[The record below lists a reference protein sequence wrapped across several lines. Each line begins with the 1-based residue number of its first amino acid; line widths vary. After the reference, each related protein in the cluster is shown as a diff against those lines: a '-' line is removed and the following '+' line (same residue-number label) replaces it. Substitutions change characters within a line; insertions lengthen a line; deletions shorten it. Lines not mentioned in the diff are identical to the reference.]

1 MSQYPIS
8 ITGRLTHDPH
18 LTKISDTMYKARIRI
33 ASSRSVPEKD
43 EEGKTVWRELDLNF
57 IDGEVWGQCAINV
70 KKSLFKGM
78 PVFVMGS
85 IVTDRWKDQ
94 HGAKRSRTYIKIAHV
109 GLDLNRF
116 CVTSTKIGTSYGEEG
131 SEALWLGENPPV
143 LDVDYTAPPSDTQNA
158 GDTQNA
164 DNTEGSE
171 SATEEAMP
179 AALRPGDTPQDTAAD
194 RQQAQ
199 SGAKPYLEPE
209 PEEAMV

>member
-8 ITGRLTHDPH
+8 LTGRLTHDPH
-18 LTKISDTMYKARIRI
+18 LTKISETMYKARLRF

-43 EEGKTVWRELDLNF
+43 DEGKTVWRELDLNY

-85 IVTDRWKDQ
+85 IVTDRWEDQ
-94 HGAKRSRTYIKIAHV
+94 HGATRSRTYIKIAHV

-116 CVTSTKIGTSYGEEG
+116 CITSTKIGTSYGEEG

-143 LDVDYTAPPSDTQNA
+143 PDVDYTAPPST
-158 GDTQNA
+158 
-164 DNTEGSE
+164 TEN
-171 SATEEAMP
+171 EAMP
-179 AALRPGDTPQDTAAD
+179 AALQPGDTPQDTAAD

-199 SGAKPYLEPE
+199 SAAESHVEPE
-209 PEEAMV
+209 PEDAMV

>member
-8 ITGRLTHDPH
+8 LTGRLTHDPH
-18 LTKISDTMYKARIRI
+18 LTKISETMYKARLRF

-43 EEGKTVWRELDLNF
+43 DEGKTVWRELDLNY

-85 IVTDRWKDQ
+85 IVTDRWEDKN
-94 HGAKRSRTYIKIAHV
+94 GAKRSRTYIKIAHV

-116 CVTSTKIGTSYGEEG
+116 CITSTKIGTSYGEEG
-131 SEALWLGENPPV
+131 SEALWLGENPPA
-143 LDVDYTAPPSDTQNA
+143 LDVDYTAPPSNA
-158 GDTQNA
+158 EN
-164 DNTEGSE
+164 
-171 SATEEAMP
+171 EAMP
-179 AALRPGDTPQDTAAD
+179 AALQSGDTPQDTAAD

-199 SGAKPYLEPE
+199 SAAEPHCE
-209 PEEAMV
+209 PAPEEAMA

>member
-8 ITGRLTHDPH
+8 LTGRLTHDPH
-18 LTKISDTMYKARIRI
+18 LTKISETMYKARLRF

-43 EEGKTVWRELDLNF
+43 DEGKTVWRELDLNY

-85 IVTDRWKDQ
+85 IVTDRWEDKN
-94 HGAKRSRTYIKIAHV
+94 GAKRSRTYIKIAHV

-116 CVTSTKIGTSYGEEG
+116 CITSTKIGTSYGEEG

-143 LDVDYTAPPSDTQNA
+143 LDVDYTAPPSTAED
-158 GDTQNA
+158 
-164 DNTEGSE
+164 
-171 SATEEAMP
+171 EALP
-179 AALRPGDTPQDTAAD
+179 AALQSGDTPQDTAAD

-199 SGAKPYLEPE
+199 SAAEAHREPA
-209 PEEAMV
+209 PEEAMA

>member
-8 ITGRLTHDPH
+8 LTGRLTHDPH
-18 LTKISDTMYKARIRI
+18 LTKISETMYKARLRF

-43 EEGKTVWRELDLNF
+43 DEGKTVWRELDLNY

-85 IVTDRWKDQ
+85 IVTDRWEDKN
-94 HGAKRSRTYIKIAHV
+94 GAKRSRTYIKIAHV

-116 CVTSTKIGTSYGEEG
+116 CITSTKIGTSYGEEG

-143 LDVDYTAPPSDTQNA
+143 PDVDYTAPPSAAED
-158 GDTQNA
+158 
-164 DNTEGSE
+164 
-171 SATEEAMP
+171 EALP
-179 AALRPGDTPQDTAAD
+179 AALQSGDTPQDTAAD

-199 SGAKPYLEPE
+199 SAAVPHREPA
-209 PEEAMV
+209 PEEAMA

>member
-8 ITGRLTHDPH
+8 ITGRLTHNPH

-70 KKSLFKGM
+70 KKSLYKGM

-85 IVTDRWKDQ
+85 IVTDRWEDKN
-94 HGAKRSRTYIKIAHV
+94 GATRSRTYIKIAHV

-116 CVTSTKIGTSYGEEG
+116 CITSTKIGTSYGEEG
-131 SEALWLGENPPV
+131 SEALWLGENPPA
-143 LDVDYTAPPSDTQNA
+143 LDVDYTAPPGT
-158 GDTQNA
+158 
-164 DNTEGSE
+164 
-171 SATEEAMP
+171 TEEDEMP
-179 AALRPGDTPQDTAAD
+179 AALQSGDTPQDTAAD

-199 SGAKPYLEPE
+199 SGAESLSEPE

>member
-8 ITGRLTHDPH
+8 LTGRLTHDPH
-18 LTKISDTMYKARIRI
+18 LTKISDTMYKARLRF

-43 EEGKTVWRELDLNF
+43 EEGKTVWRELDLNY

-70 KKSLFKGM
+70 KKSLYKGM

-85 IVTDRWKDQ
+85 IVTDRWEDQ

-116 CVTSTKIGTSYGEEG
+116 CITSTKIGTSYGEEG
-131 SEALWLGENPPV
+131 SEVLWLGENPPA
-143 LDVDYTAPPSDTQNA
+143 LDVDYTALPADTQNA
-158 GDTQNA
+158 G
-164 DNTEGSE
+164 NTDGAE
-171 SATEEAMP
+171 SSPEEAMP
-179 AALRPGDTPQDTAAD
+179 AALRTGEAPRDTAAD

-199 SGAKPYLEPE
+199 SGAELRHEPE
-209 PEEAMV
+209 PEEALV

>member
-8 ITGRLTHDPH
+8 LTGRLTHDPH
-18 LTKISDTMYKARIRI
+18 LTKISETMYKARLRF

-43 EEGKTVWRELDLNF
+43 DEGKTVWRELDLNY

-85 IVTDRWKDQ
+85 IVTDRWEDKS
-94 HGAKRSRTYIKIAHV
+94 GATRSRTYIKIAHV

-116 CVTSTKIGTSYGEEG
+116 CITSTKIGTSYGEEG
-131 SEALWLGENPPV
+131 SEALWLGENPPA
-143 LDVDYTAPPSDTQNA
+143 LDVDYTAPPS
-158 GDTQNA
+158 
-164 DNTEGSE
+164 NTEN
-171 SATEEAMP
+171 EAMP
-179 AALRPGDTPQDTAAD
+179 AALQSGDTPQDTAAD

-199 SGAKPYLEPE
+199 SAAEPHCE
-209 PEEAMV
+209 PAPEEAMA

>member
-8 ITGRLTHDPH
+8 LTGRLTHDPH
-18 LTKISDTMYKARIRI
+18 LTKISETMYKARLRF

-43 EEGKTVWRELDLNF
+43 DEGKTVWRELDLNY

-85 IVTDRWKDQ
+85 IVTDRWEDKN
-94 HGAKRSRTYIKIAHV
+94 GAKRSRTYIKIAHV

-116 CVTSTKIGTSYGEEG
+116 CITSTKIGTSYGEEG

-143 LDVDYTAPPSDTQNA
+143 LDVDYTAPPSTAED
-158 GDTQNA
+158 
-164 DNTEGSE
+164 
-171 SATEEAMP
+171 EALP
-179 AALRPGDTPQDTAAD
+179 AALQSGDTPQDTAAD

-199 SGAKPYLEPE
+199 SATEPHRE
-209 PEEAMV
+209 PAPEEAMA

>member
-8 ITGRLTHDPH
+8 VTGRLTHDPH
-18 LTKISDTMYKARIRI
+18 LTKISETMYKARLRF

-43 EEGKTVWRELDLNF
+43 DEGKTVWRELDLNY

-85 IVTDRWKDQ
+85 IVTDRWEDKN
-94 HGAKRSRTYIKIAHV
+94 GAKRSRTYIKIAHV

-116 CVTSTKIGTSYGEEG
+116 CITSTKIGTSYGEEG

-143 LDVDYTAPPSDTQNA
+143 LDVDYTAPPSTAED
-158 GDTQNA
+158 
-164 DNTEGSE
+164 
-171 SATEEAMP
+171 EALP
-179 AALRPGDTPQDTAAD
+179 AALQSGDTPQDTAAD

-199 SGAKPYLEPE
+199 SAAEAHREPA
-209 PEEAMV
+209 PEEAMA

>member
-8 ITGRLTHDPH
+8 LTGRLTHDPH
-18 LTKISDTMYKARIRI
+18 LTKISETMYKARLRF

-43 EEGKTVWRELDLNF
+43 EEGKTVWRELDLNY

-85 IVTDRWKDQ
+85 IVTDRWEDKN
-94 HGAKRSRTYIKIAHV
+94 GAKRSRTYIKIAHV

-116 CVTSTKIGTSYGEEG
+116 CITSTKIGTSYGEEG
-131 SEALWLGENPPV
+131 SEALWLGENPPA
-143 LDVDYTAPPSDTQNA
+143 LDVDYTAPPSNA
-158 GDTQNA
+158 EN
-164 DNTEGSE
+164 
-171 SATEEAMP
+171 EAMP
-179 AALRPGDTPQDTAAD
+179 AALQSGDTPQDTAAD

-199 SGAKPYLEPE
+199 SAAEPHCE
-209 PEEAMV
+209 PAPEEAMA